1 MEANCKTHLE
11 KRATGGCQI
20 CEGTFCEE
28 CLEIYRNIL
37 LCPKH
42 HQLAIKASWI
52 SVKTIR
58 LSSENPQEGIKLQEL
73 KESVWKKENL
83 PAYIITHYRINIE
96 SDVIESHMDL
106 YVRRQDE
113 DQFKEKL
120 KDQA

>member
-11 KRATGGCQI
+11 RRATGGCQI
-20 CEGTFCEE
+20 CENTFCSE
-28 CLEIYRNIL
+28 CLENYRNIL

-42 HQLAIKASWI
+42 HQLAIKENWI
-52 SVKTIR
+52 SVKTVR
-58 LSSENPQEGIKLQEL
+58 LSSENPQEGIKLQKL
-73 KESVWKKENL
+73 KESVWKRENL